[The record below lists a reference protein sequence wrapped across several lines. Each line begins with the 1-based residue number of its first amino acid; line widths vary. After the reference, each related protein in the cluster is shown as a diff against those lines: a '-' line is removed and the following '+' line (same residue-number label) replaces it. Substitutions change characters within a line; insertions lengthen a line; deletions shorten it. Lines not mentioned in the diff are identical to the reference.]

1 MPRLDAPPIRLS
13 QLRFGQ
19 IDARNE
25 VTTRDPVAMEHFR
38 QSFLEPSGIK
48 IEDFKKGVRYF
59 VYGMKGSGK
68 TAFLRFLS
76 MSLDEE
82 HCLTRFVS
90 FATQISDQQRAKL
103 IQDAGITAY
112 EQGTD
117 TDEDVGQ
124 SAVNVWLLF
133 IFKQVANI
141 IEANH
146 TAFARNKEIST
157 FCDLIRRFH
166 EGETKGL
173 FKWLTNMA
181 KRGRYNFKSRHFDAK
196 LQGKAADADKDFSI
210 DQIVEQCFNLLTKL
224 FYEGTQGAYIFFDE
238 LNLSFGS
245 RDQHRRDA
253 ILIRDLIIAIDQVNA
268 FFTEQQINVFIV
280 AAARSEVLHAL
291 NVPTL
296 EINKVLSDKGAELRW
311 FGQTAHEKWP
321 ITRLIERKI
330 HASETLLKRP
340 TSPDVFDQYFQRGI
354 FNMDPQ
360 TLMVE
365 LTWCNPRDVVLLLG
379 KAAEASEGEQR
390 FGEPVINRV
399 LEKFSED
406 AWNERVEELNVKYA
420 KAEIDSVK
428 RVLLSFRPWFKA
440 ADFYVQAKSKDADPN
455 IKTLM
460 KKKTAER
467 ILEDLYRIGVI
478 GQSSR
483 EPDLSSGGLRQLRE
497 HWAYRGDLNFD
508 PTAWMVIHRALWPQ
522 LRLGRIQPNPATLKP
537 TESRRSVRGSASPR
551 DAGKRSN

>member
-1 MPRLDAPPIRLS
+1 MNKPPVRLS

-25 VTTRDPVAMEHFR
+25 VTTRDPIAIEHFR
-38 QSFLEPSGIK
+38 QSFLEPSGIR
-48 IEDFKKGVRYF
+48 IDDFKKGVRYF

-68 TAFLRFLS
+68 TAFLRYLS
-76 MSLDEE
+76 MTLDEE
-82 HCLTRFVS
+82 HCLTKFIS
-90 FATQISDQQRAKL
+90 FATQISDQQRTKL
-103 IQDAGITAY
+103 VQDAGITAY
-112 EQGTD
+112 EQGTEA
-117 TDEDVGQ
+117 DEDVGQ

-133 IFKQVANI
+133 IFKQIANFI
-141 IEANH
+141 DENQ
-146 TAFARNKEIST
+146 TAFTRNKEIDT
-157 FCDLIRRFH
+157 FCDLVKRFH

-173 FKWLTNMA
+173 LNWLAGMA
-181 KRGRYNFKSRHFDAK
+181 KRGRYSLKSRHFDAK
-196 LQGKAADADKDFSI
+196 VQGKAADMDKEFTT
-210 DQIVEQCFNLLTKL
+210 DQIVEQCFNLLAKL

-245 RDQHRRDA
+245 RSQHRRDA
-253 ILIRDLIIAIDQVNA
+253 ILIRDLILAIDRVNG
-268 FFTEQQINVFIV
+268 FFTDQRINIFIL

-311 FGQTAHEKWP
+311 FGQTASETWP

-330 HASETLLKRP
+330 QASESLLKRKP
-340 TSPDVFDQYFQRGI
+340 SPDVFEQYFQRGI
-354 FNMDPQ
+354 FNMAPQ
-360 TLMVE
+360 VLMVE

-379 KAAEASEGEQR
+379 KAAEASEGELR
-390 FGEPVINRV
+390 FGEAVINRV

-420 KAEIDSVK
+420 KVEIDSVK
-428 RVLLSFRPWFKA
+428 RILLSFQPWFKA
-440 ADFYVQAKSKDADPN
+440 ADFTRQAKTKEADPN
-455 IKTLM
+455 IKKLM
-460 KKKTAER
+460 KGKTAER

-508 PTAWMVIHRALWPQ
+508 PTAWMIVHRGLWPQ

-537 TESRRSVRGSASPR
+537 MEPRRSRIPQHPSG
-551 DAGKRSN
+551 DAKG